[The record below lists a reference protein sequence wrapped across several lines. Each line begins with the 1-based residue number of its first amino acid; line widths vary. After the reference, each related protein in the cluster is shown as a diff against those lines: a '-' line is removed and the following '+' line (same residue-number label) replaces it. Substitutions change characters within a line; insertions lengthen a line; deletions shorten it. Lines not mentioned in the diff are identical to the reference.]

1 MKILIVVGACL
12 KVNSS
17 ANLCHRAYIDGFIKA
32 GHDVTVISMSD
43 EGQII
48 DKSIE
53 LSRGAK
59 YIEYNSSI
67 LLKYFNSDKRKI
79 LNKDMENGSKKLKT
93 ILFAKFRQII
103 LSLYGPWGYFKAWIN
118 NVVKNFYYDEKFDLI
133 ISISSPVASH
143 VAANKLL
150 ERKKIKCEKFC
161 EIWEDPW
168 QYDIYKDCI
177 DLEKLKIE
185 EKVTNFA
192 DKVIYVSPITLNI
205 QKNIFKSSADK
216 MDWCPLPYYYK
227 EEIKKIKEKEK
238 VYGYFGDYFPI
249 TRNLEPFYN
258 AAKEL
263 GIPVNICGM
272 PSTLFSETNNITIND
287 RLPLNELKKYENCT
301 DVLVFVCN
309 LKGGQI
315 PGKIYQYSASNKYI
329 LFILDGTEEEKEIIK
344 KYFEKFDR
352 YVFCEN
358 NSEDIKRAINLIEN
372 NEVKN
377 IENKIVDY
385 FEPKNIAN
393 IIINKVFNL

>member
-17 ANLCHRAYIDGFIKA
+17 ANLCHRSYINGFIKA
-32 GHDVTVISMSD
+32 GHNVTVISMSD
-43 EGQII
+43 KGQII
-48 DKSIE
+48 DKSIK
-53 LSRGAK
+53 LPIGAK
-59 YIEYNSSI
+59 YFEYDSSI
-67 LLKYFNSDKRKI
+67 LLKLFNANKRKN
-79 LNKDMENGSKKLKT
+79 LNKDMENGSKSLKT
-93 ILFAKFRQII
+93 VIFTKMRKII
-103 LSLYGPWGYFKAWIN
+103 LSLYGIWGYQKAWID
-118 NVVKNFYYDEKFDLI
+118 NVVKNFSCNKKFDLL
-133 ISISSPVASH
+133 ISISSPVPSH

-150 ERKKIKCEKFC
+150 KRKKIKCEKFC

-168 QYDIYKDCI
+168 QYDIYKETI
-177 DLEKLKIE
+177 DEKKLNIE
-185 EKVTNFA
+185 EKITNFA
-192 DKVIYVSPITLNI
+192 DKIIYVSPITMNI
-205 QKNIFKSSADK
+205 QKNIFKSSSDK

-227 EEIKKIKEKEK
+227 EETKNIKEKNK

-272 PSTLFSETNNITIND
+272 PSTLFSETDNITIND
-287 RLPLNELKKYENCT
+287 RLPLNELKKYEDCT

-329 LFILDGTEEEKEIIK
+329 LFILDGTKEEKEIIK
-344 KYFEKFDR
+344 KYFEKFNR
-352 YVFCEN
+352 YIFCEN

-385 FEPKNIAN
+385 FEPKNIAE
-393 IIINKVFNL
+393 IIINKVFN